1 MHYTDIHKLQGN
13 TYMISMCLGLEIKH
27 TAALFMIII

>member
-13 TYMISMCLGLEIKH
+13 TYMISMRLGCYRGFEK
-27 TAALFMIII
+27 